1 MKRQTIWKMRLLTA
15 LLAVFVLA
23 PVWAQNSGRIISG
36 KVVDESGEPLA
47 GAVVMINGDSSSA
60 VGTDIDGKF
69 SIAATSGKNVLTVSM
84 IGFRTAS
91 VDAVPGHSIE
101 IVAQQDS
108 YELEG
113 VVFTGYSA
121 IAKKDMTGAVG
132 VVGGKELK
140 AMPVTSV
147 NDVLQGKVAG
157 LTITSTSGTPGAGS
171 VARIRGI
178 GSITGSTSP
187 LYIVDG
193 LPQNGIDYL
202 NPNDIESIAVHKDA
216 SVAAIYGSRGA
227 NGIIVVTTKNGQN
240 SERMSVAYDGYAA
253 WQSPWKRPYML
264 NAEQYIQYKN
274 LAADNAGQERIPA
287 FATQE
292 RIDAV
297 LNFVRKNTGENGT
310 DWWNEIINRNAFMQ
324 NHNVSLSGGSKNVGI
339 MSSLAYTG
347 QDGIVKGTMY
357 QRISWRNNFNA
368 KISKRIS
375 LKGNF
380 SIINEKRH
388 LADENNPFTGTIFT
402 AMGADP
408 ITPVFRNNL
417 VEVPALLS
425 QIMDGY
431 EAGNLYSQYSG
442 ILFSNK
448 RNPVAQ
454 IQRMRQSTYDYLYIM
469 GGADLE
475 IKFCDFLKFDS
486 RFGMNLSRSAVDG
499 FQPKYRLNANDYTNE
514 SSVTANTSR
523 SDYYV
528 WEQLLSY
535 EQSAGKFKWGAL
547 LGTSA
552 ELTNGS
558 FVDASV
564 EGLPDNNPD
573 MAVMAA
579 GTINAKVGGY
589 PYSSSLLSFFG
600 GVNFDYGSKYLVS
613 ANLRYDG
620 SSKFAK
626 GHKWGLFPSVSA
638 AWRFSGEEFMKSAGS
653 WLSDGKIRA
662 SYGHIGNQN
671 IGGGAYMSTWGS
683 TIYDRYNFGSPSTAV
698 IGAGVTSVGNPE
710 LMWETSRQFDL
721 GLDLSFFNNSLDFV
735 VDYFVKN
742 IDNMLMQEPQPTTL
756 GLISYP
762 YANVGSMKN
771 EGWEFGINYRKGF
784 GDWFLTASANIS
796 TYRNKVKSL
805 GNGDAIYGYAYNKN
819 VVTKTEVGKP
829 VGYFYGYVTNGI
841 FQNAEQVE
849 GSPQRETAVPG
860 DVRYKDLNN
869 DDVIDDKDRT
879 MIGSPWPDF
888 VYGITLGAAW
898 KGFDFNLFIQ
908 GSQGNDVMNMTLLD
922 FESGTG
928 YMNARSDYLSR
939 AWSGEGS
946 TDRYHR
952 ISARQEGN
960 LLVSDY
966 FLEDGSYARI
976 KNVQLGYD
984 FCNRVIKKNKII
996 SQCRLYLSA
1005 QNLFTF
1011 TNYSGLDPEIGS
1023 SNATVNGIDSGFYPQ
1038 ARVWTVGLNLWPSS
1052 PVRIFSP
1059 RILGGLWTRTAF
1071 SPLRTPALRP

>member
-91 VDAVPGHSIE
+91 VDAVPGQSIE

-417 VEVPALLS
+417 VDVPALLS

-638 AWRFSGEEFMKSAGS
+638 AWRFSGEEFMKSAGR

-710 LMWETSRQFDL
+710 LMWETSRQFDV

-1038 ARVWTVGLNLWPSS
+1038 ARVWTVGLNLK
-1052 PVRIFSP
+1052 F
-1059 RILGGLWTRTAF
+1059 
-1071 SPLRTPALRP
+1071 

>member
-1 MKRQTIWKMRLLTA
+1 MRLLTA

-47 GAVVMINGDSSSA
+47 GAIVMINGDSSSA

-91 VDAVPGHSIE
+91 VDAVPGQNIE

-431 EAGNLYSQYSG
+431 EADNLYSQYSG

-976 KNVQLGYD
+976 KNVQFGYD

-1038 ARVWTVGLNLWPSS
+1038 ARVWTVGLNLK
-1052 PVRIFSP
+1052 F
-1059 RILGGLWTRTAF
+1059 
-1071 SPLRTPALRP
+1071 

>member
-91 VDAVPGHSIE
+91 VDAVPGQNIE

-417 VEVPALLS
+417 VDVPALLS

-431 EAGNLYSQYSG
+431 EADNLYSQYSG

-710 LMWETSRQFDL
+710 LMWETSRQFDV
-721 GLDLSFFNNSLDFV
+721 GLDLSFFNSSLDFV

-952 ISARQEGN
+952 ISARQEDN

-1038 ARVWTVGLNLWPSS
+1038 ARVWTVGLNLK
-1052 PVRIFSP
+1052 F
-1059 RILGGLWTRTAF
+1059 
-1071 SPLRTPALRP
+1071 

>member
-1 MKRQTIWKMRLLTA
+1 MKRQTTWKMRLLTA

-91 VDAVPGHSIE
+91 VDAVPGQSIE

-240 SERMSVAYDGYAA
+240 SERMSVSYDGYAA

-380 SIINEKRH
+380 NIINEKRH
-388 LADENNPFTGTIFT
+388 LVDENNPFTGTIFT

-408 ITPVFRNNL
+408 ITSVFRNNL

-431 EAGNLYSQYSG
+431 EADNLYSQYSG

-710 LMWETSRQFDL
+710 LMWETSRQFDV

-869 DDVIDDKDRT
+869 DDVIDDNDRT

-1038 ARVWTVGLNLWPSS
+1038 ARVWTVGLNLK
-1052 PVRIFSP
+1052 F
-1059 RILGGLWTRTAF
+1059 
-1071 SPLRTPALRP
+1071 

>member
-91 VDAVPGHSIE
+91 VDAVPGQSIE

-380 SIINEKRH
+380 NIINEKRH
-388 LADENNPFTGTIFT
+388 LVDENNPFTGTIFT

-431 EAGNLYSQYSG
+431 EADNLYSQYSG

-638 AWRFSGEEFMKSAGS
+638 AWRFSGEEFMKSASS

-710 LMWETSRQFDL
+710 LMWETSRQFDV
-721 GLDLSFFNNSLDFV
+721 GLDLSFFNSSLDFV

-829 VGYFYGYVTNGI
+829 VGYFYGYLTNGI

-1038 ARVWTVGLNLWPSS
+1038 ARVWTVGLNLK
-1052 PVRIFSP
+1052 F
-1059 RILGGLWTRTAF
+1059 
-1071 SPLRTPALRP
+1071 

>member
-91 VDAVPGHSIE
+91 VDAVPGQSIE

-240 SERMSVAYDGYAA
+240 SERMSVSYDGYAA

-380 SIINEKRH
+380 NIINEKRH
-388 LADENNPFTGTIFT
+388 LVDENNPFTGTIFT

-431 EAGNLYSQYSG
+431 EADNLYSQYSG

-671 IGGGAYMSTWGS
+671 IGGGAYMSIWGS

-710 LMWETSRQFDL
+710 LMWETSRQFDV
-721 GLDLSFFNNSLDFV
+721 GLDLSFFNSSLDFV

-869 DDVIDDKDRT
+869 DDVIDDNDRT

-1038 ARVWTVGLNLWPSS
+1038 ARVWTVGLNLK
-1052 PVRIFSP
+1052 F
-1059 RILGGLWTRTAF
+1059 
-1071 SPLRTPALRP
+1071 

>member
-69 SIAATSGKNVLTVSM
+69 SIAATTGKNVLTVSM

-91 VDAVPGHSIE
+91 VDAVPGQSIE

-417 VEVPALLS
+417 VDVPALLS

-431 EAGNLYSQYSG
+431 EADNLYSQYSG

-710 LMWETSRQFDL
+710 LMWETSRQFDV

-869 DDVIDDKDRT
+869 DDVIDAKDRT

-1038 ARVWTVGLNLWPSS
+1038 ARVWTVGLNLK
-1052 PVRIFSP
+1052 F
-1059 RILGGLWTRTAF
+1059 
-1071 SPLRTPALRP
+1071 

>member
-91 VDAVPGHSIE
+91 VDAVPGQSIE

-240 SERMSVAYDGYAA
+240 SERMSVSYDGYAA

-431 EAGNLYSQYSG
+431 EADNLYSQYSG

-710 LMWETSRQFDL
+710 LMWETSRQFDV

-860 DVRYKDLNN
+860 DIRYKDLNN
-869 DDVIDDKDRT
+869 DDVIDAKDRT

-1038 ARVWTVGLNLWPSS
+1038 ARVWTVGLNLK
-1052 PVRIFSP
+1052 F
-1059 RILGGLWTRTAF
+1059 
-1071 SPLRTPALRP
+1071 

>member
-91 VDAVPGHSIE
+91 VDAVPGQSIE

-310 DWWNEIINRNAFMQ
+310 DWWNEIINSNAFMQ

-431 EAGNLYSQYSG
+431 EADNLYSQYSG

-710 LMWETSRQFDL
+710 LMWETSRQFDV

-1038 ARVWTVGLNLWPSS
+1038 ARVWTVGLNLK
-1052 PVRIFSP
+1052 F
-1059 RILGGLWTRTAF
+1059 
-1071 SPLRTPALRP
+1071 

>member
-91 VDAVPGHSIE
+91 VDAVPGQSIE

-368 KISKRIS
+368 KISERIS

-380 SIINEKRH
+380 NIINEKRH
-388 LADENNPFTGTIFT
+388 LVDENNPFTGTIFT

-431 EAGNLYSQYSG
+431 EADNLYSQYSG

-638 AWRFSGEEFMKSAGS
+638 AWRFSGEEFMKSASS

-710 LMWETSRQFDL
+710 LMWETSRQFDV
-721 GLDLSFFNNSLDFV
+721 GLDLSFFNSSLDFV

-869 DDVIDDKDRT
+869 DDVIDDNDRT

-1038 ARVWTVGLNLWPSS
+1038 ARVWTVGLNLK
-1052 PVRIFSP
+1052 F
-1059 RILGGLWTRTAF
+1059 
-1071 SPLRTPALRP
+1071 

>member
-47 GAVVMINGDSSSA
+47 GAVVMINGDSSFA

-91 VDAVPGHSIE
+91 VDAVPGQSIE

-431 EAGNLYSQYSG
+431 EADNLYSQYSG

-469 GGADLE
+469 GGSDLE

-1038 ARVWTVGLNLWPSS
+1038 ARVWTVGLNLK
-1052 PVRIFSP
+1052 F
-1059 RILGGLWTRTAF
+1059 
-1071 SPLRTPALRP
+1071 

>member
-91 VDAVPGHSIE
+91 VDAVPGQNIE

-240 SERMSVAYDGYAA
+240 SERMSVSYDGYAA

-380 SIINEKRH
+380 NIINEKRH
-388 LADENNPFTGTIFT
+388 LVDENNPFTGTIFT

-431 EAGNLYSQYSG
+431 EADNLYSQYSG

-710 LMWETSRQFDL
+710 LMWETSRQFDV
-721 GLDLSFFNNSLDFV
+721 GLDLSFFNSSLDFV

-960 LLVSDY
+960 LLVSDC

-976 KNVQLGYD
+976 KNIQLGYD

-1038 ARVWTVGLNLWPSS
+1038 ARVWTVGLNLK
-1052 PVRIFSP
+1052 F
-1059 RILGGLWTRTAF
+1059 
-1071 SPLRTPALRP
+1071 

>member
-1 MKRQTIWKMRLLTA
+1 MRLLTA

-91 VDAVPGHSIE
+91 VDAVPGQSIE

-240 SERMSVAYDGYAA
+240 SERMSVSYDGYAA

-417 VEVPALLS
+417 VDVPALLS

-514 SSVTANTSR
+514 NSVTANTSR

-710 LMWETSRQFDL
+710 LMWETSRQFDV

-869 DDVIDDKDRT
+869 DDVIDDNDRT

-1038 ARVWTVGLNLWPSS
+1038 ARVWTVGLNLK
-1052 PVRIFSP
+1052 F
-1059 RILGGLWTRTAF
+1059 
-1071 SPLRTPALRP
+1071 

>member
-1 MKRQTIWKMRLLTA
+1 MKRQTTWKMRLLTA

-47 GAVVMINGDSSSA
+47 GAIVMINGDSSSA

-91 VDAVPGHSIE
+91 VDAVPGQSIE

-240 SERMSVAYDGYAA
+240 SERMSVSYDGYAA

-380 SIINEKRH
+380 NIINEKRH
-388 LADENNPFTGTIFT
+388 LVDENNPFTGTIFT

-408 ITPVFRNNL
+408 ITSVFRNNL

-431 EAGNLYSQYSG
+431 EADNLYSQYSG

-710 LMWETSRQFDL
+710 LMWETSRQFDV

-869 DDVIDDKDRT
+869 DDVIDDNDRT

-1038 ARVWTVGLNLWPSS
+1038 ARVWTVGLNLK
-1052 PVRIFSP
+1052 F
-1059 RILGGLWTRTAF
+1059 
-1071 SPLRTPALRP
+1071 

>member
-91 VDAVPGHSIE
+91 VDAVPGQSIE

-442 ILFSNK
+442 VLFSNK

-499 FQPKYRLNANDYTNE
+499 FQPKYRLNANDYINE

-638 AWRFSGEEFMKSAGS
+638 AWRFSGEEFMQSAGS

-710 LMWETSRQFDL
+710 LMWETSRQFDV

-1038 ARVWTVGLNLWPSS
+1038 ARVWTVGLNLK
-1052 PVRIFSP
+1052 F
-1059 RILGGLWTRTAF
+1059 
-1071 SPLRTPALRP
+1071 

>member
-1 MKRQTIWKMRLLTA
+1 MKRQTIWKIRLLTA

-91 VDAVPGHSIE
+91 VDAVPGQSIE

-240 SERMSVAYDGYAA
+240 SERMSVSYDGYAA

-380 SIINEKRH
+380 NIINEKRH
-388 LADENNPFTGTIFT
+388 LVDENNPFTGTIFT

-431 EAGNLYSQYSG
+431 EADNLYSQYSG

-638 AWRFSGEEFMKSAGS
+638 AWRFSGEEFMKSASS

-710 LMWETSRQFDL
+710 LMWETSRQFDV
-721 GLDLSFFNNSLDFV
+721 GLDLSFFNSSLDFV

-869 DDVIDDKDRT
+869 DDVIDDNDRT

-1038 ARVWTVGLNLWPSS
+1038 ARVWTVGLNLK
-1052 PVRIFSP
+1052 F
-1059 RILGGLWTRTAF
+1059 
-1071 SPLRTPALRP
+1071 

>member
-91 VDAVPGHSIE
+91 VDAVPGQSIE

-297 LNFVRKNTGENGT
+297 LNFVRKNTGENGI

-324 NHNVSLSGGSKNVGI
+324 NHNVSLNGGSKNVGI

-417 VEVPALLS
+417 VDVPALLS

-431 EAGNLYSQYSG
+431 EADNLYSQYSG

-710 LMWETSRQFDL
+710 LMWETSRQFDV

-1038 ARVWTVGLNLWPSS
+1038 ARVWTVGLNLK
-1052 PVRIFSP
+1052 F
-1059 RILGGLWTRTAF
+1059 
-1071 SPLRTPALRP
+1071 

>member
-47 GAVVMINGDSSSA
+47 GAIVMINGDSSSA

-91 VDAVPGHSIE
+91 VDAVPGQNIE

-417 VEVPALLS
+417 VDVPALLS

-710 LMWETSRQFDL
+710 LMWETSRQFDV

-1038 ARVWTVGLNLWPSS
+1038 ARVWTLGLNLK
-1052 PVRIFSP
+1052 F
-1059 RILGGLWTRTAF
+1059 
-1071 SPLRTPALRP
+1071 

>member
-47 GAVVMINGDSSSA
+47 GAIVMINGDSSSA

-91 VDAVPGHSIE
+91 VDAVPGQNIE

-202 NPNDIESIAVHKDA
+202 NPNDIESIAIHKDA

-431 EAGNLYSQYSG
+431 EADNLYSQYSG

-976 KNVQLGYD
+976 KNVQFGYD

-1038 ARVWTVGLNLWPSS
+1038 ARVWTVGLNLK
-1052 PVRIFSP
+1052 F
-1059 RILGGLWTRTAF
+1059 
-1071 SPLRTPALRP
+1071 

>member
-91 VDAVPGHSIE
+91 VDAVPGQSIE

-417 VEVPALLS
+417 VDVPALLS

-431 EAGNLYSQYSG
+431 EADNLYSQYSG

-869 DDVIDDKDRT
+869 DDVIDDNDRT

-1038 ARVWTVGLNLWPSS
+1038 ARVWTVGLNLK
-1052 PVRIFSP
+1052 F
-1059 RILGGLWTRTAF
+1059 
-1071 SPLRTPALRP
+1071 

>member
-91 VDAVPGHSIE
+91 VDAVPGRNIE

-132 VVGGKELK
+132 VIGGKELK

-417 VEVPALLS
+417 VDVPALLS

-431 EAGNLYSQYSG
+431 EADNLYSQYSG

-475 IKFCDFLKFDS
+475 IKLCDFLKFDS

-1038 ARVWTVGLNLWPSS
+1038 ARVWTVGLNLK
-1052 PVRIFSP
+1052 F
-1059 RILGGLWTRTAF
+1059 
-1071 SPLRTPALRP
+1071 

>member
-36 KVVDESGEPLA
+36 KIVDESGEPLA

-91 VDAVPGHSIE
+91 VDAVPGQSIE

-240 SERMSVAYDGYAA
+240 SERMSVSYDGYAA

-380 SIINEKRH
+380 NIINEKRH
-388 LADENNPFTGTIFT
+388 LVDENNPFTGTIFT

-431 EAGNLYSQYSG
+431 EADNLYSQYSG

-819 VVTKTEVGKP
+819 IVTKTEVGKP

-869 DDVIDDKDRT
+869 DDVIDANDRT

-1038 ARVWTVGLNLWPSS
+1038 ARVWTVGLNLK
-1052 PVRIFSP
+1052 F
-1059 RILGGLWTRTAF
+1059 
-1071 SPLRTPALRP
+1071 

>member
-91 VDAVPGHSIE
+91 VDAVPGQSIE

-431 EAGNLYSQYSG
+431 EADNLYSQYSG

-976 KNVQLGYD
+976 KNVQIGYD

-1038 ARVWTVGLNLWPSS
+1038 ARVWTVGLNLK
-1052 PVRIFSP
+1052 F
-1059 RILGGLWTRTAF
+1059 
-1071 SPLRTPALRP
+1071 

>member
-1 MKRQTIWKMRLLTA
+1 MKQQTIWKMRLLTA

-91 VDAVPGHSIE
+91 VDAVPGQSIE
-101 IVAQQDS
+101 IVALQDS

-431 EAGNLYSQYSG
+431 EADNLYSQYSG

-535 EQSAGKFKWGAL
+535 EQSTGKFKWGAL

-710 LMWETSRQFDL
+710 LMWETSRQFDV

-819 VVTKTEVGKP
+819 AVTKTEVGKP

-1038 ARVWTVGLNLWPSS
+1038 ARVWTVGLNLK
-1052 PVRIFSP
+1052 F
-1059 RILGGLWTRTAF
+1059 
-1071 SPLRTPALRP
+1071 

>member
-47 GAVVMINGDSSSA
+47 GAIVMINGDSSSA

-91 VDAVPGHSIE
+91 VDAVPGQNIE

-297 LNFVRKNTGENGT
+297 LNFVRKNTGKNGT

-417 VEVPALLS
+417 VDVPALLS

-710 LMWETSRQFDL
+710 LMWETSRQFDV

-1038 ARVWTVGLNLWPSS
+1038 ARVWTVGLNLK
-1052 PVRIFSP
+1052 F
-1059 RILGGLWTRTAF
+1059 
-1071 SPLRTPALRP
+1071 

>member
-91 VDAVPGHSIE
+91 VDAVPGQSIE

-417 VEVPALLS
+417 VDVPALLS

-431 EAGNLYSQYSG
+431 EADNLYSQYSG

-638 AWRFSGEEFMKSAGS
+638 AWRFSGEEFMRSAGS

-710 LMWETSRQFDL
+710 LMWETSRQFDV
-721 GLDLSFFNNSLDFV
+721 GLDLSFFNSSLDFV

-1038 ARVWTVGLNLWPSS
+1038 ARVWTVGLNLK
-1052 PVRIFSP
+1052 F
-1059 RILGGLWTRTAF
+1059 
-1071 SPLRTPALRP
+1071 

>member
-91 VDAVPGHSIE
+91 VDAVPGQSIE

-417 VEVPALLS
+417 VDVPALLS

-431 EAGNLYSQYSG
+431 EADNLYSQYSG

-996 SQCRLYLSA
+996 SHCRLYLSA

-1038 ARVWTVGLNLWPSS
+1038 ARVWTVGLNLK
-1052 PVRIFSP
+1052 F
-1059 RILGGLWTRTAF
+1059 
-1071 SPLRTPALRP
+1071 

>member
-47 GAVVMINGDSSSA
+47 GAIVMINGDSSSA

-91 VDAVPGHSIE
+91 VDAVPGQNIE

-380 SIINEKRH
+380 SVINEKRH

-417 VEVPALLS
+417 VDVPALLS

-431 EAGNLYSQYSG
+431 EADNLYSQYSG

-698 IGAGVTSVGNPE
+698 IGAGVTSVGNSE

-869 DDVIDDKDRT
+869 DDVIDAKDRT

-1038 ARVWTVGLNLWPSS
+1038 ARVWTVGLNLK
-1052 PVRIFSP
+1052 F
-1059 RILGGLWTRTAF
+1059 
-1071 SPLRTPALRP
+1071 

>member
-91 VDAVPGHSIE
+91 VDAVPGQSIE

-417 VEVPALLS
+417 VDVPALLS

-564 EGLPDNNPD
+564 EGLPDNYPD

-710 LMWETSRQFDL
+710 LMWETSRQFDV

-1038 ARVWTVGLNLWPSS
+1038 ARVWTVGLNLK
-1052 PVRIFSP
+1052 F
-1059 RILGGLWTRTAF
+1059 
-1071 SPLRTPALRP
+1071 

>member
-91 VDAVPGHSIE
+91 VDAVSGQNIE

-417 VEVPALLS
+417 VDVPALLS

-431 EAGNLYSQYSG
+431 EADNLYSQYSG

-1038 ARVWTVGLNLWPSS
+1038 ARVWTVGLNLK
-1052 PVRIFSP
+1052 F
-1059 RILGGLWTRTAF
+1059 
-1071 SPLRTPALRP
+1071 

>member
-91 VDAVPGHSIE
+91 VDAVPGQSVE

-240 SERMSVAYDGYAA
+240 SERMSVSYDGYAA

-380 SIINEKRH
+380 NIINEKRH
-388 LADENNPFTGTIFT
+388 LVDENNPFTGTIFT

-431 EAGNLYSQYSG
+431 EADNLYSQYSG

-710 LMWETSRQFDL
+710 LMWETSRQFDV
-721 GLDLSFFNNSLDFV
+721 GLDLSFFNSSLDFV

-869 DDVIDDKDRT
+869 DDVIDDNDRT

-1038 ARVWTVGLNLWPSS
+1038 ARVWTVGLNLK
-1052 PVRIFSP
+1052 F
-1059 RILGGLWTRTAF
+1059 
-1071 SPLRTPALRP
+1071 

>member
-47 GAVVMINGDSSSA
+47 GAIVMINGDSSSA

-91 VDAVPGHSIE
+91 VDAVPGQSIE

-431 EAGNLYSQYSG
+431 EADNLYSQYSG

-710 LMWETSRQFDL
+710 LMWETSRQFDV
-721 GLDLSFFNNSLDFV
+721 GLDLSFFNSSLDFV

-1038 ARVWTVGLNLWPSS
+1038 ARVWTVGLNLK
-1052 PVRIFSP
+1052 F
-1059 RILGGLWTRTAF
+1059 
-1071 SPLRTPALRP
+1071 

>member
-36 KVVDESGEPLA
+36 KVVDEGGEPLA

-91 VDAVPGHSIE
+91 VDAVPGQSVE
-101 IVAQQDS
+101 IVAQQDA

-240 SERMSVAYDGYAA
+240 SERMSVSYDGYAA

-380 SIINEKRH
+380 NIINEKRH
-388 LADENNPFTGTIFT
+388 LVDENNPFTGTIFT

-535 EQSAGKFKWGAL
+535 EQSVGKFKWGAL

-710 LMWETSRQFDL
+710 LMWETSRQFDV
-721 GLDLSFFNNSLDFV
+721 GLDLSFFNSSLDFV

-869 DDVIDDKDRT
+869 DDVIDDNDRT

-1038 ARVWTVGLNLWPSS
+1038 ARVWTVGLNLK
-1052 PVRIFSP
+1052 F
-1059 RILGGLWTRTAF
+1059 
-1071 SPLRTPALRP
+1071 

>member
-91 VDAVPGHSIE
+91 VDAVPGKSVE

-380 SIINEKRH
+380 NIINEKRH
-388 LADENNPFTGTIFT
+388 LVDENNPFTGTIFT

-431 EAGNLYSQYSG
+431 EADNLYSQYSG

-710 LMWETSRQFDL
+710 LMWETSRQFDV
-721 GLDLSFFNNSLDFV
+721 GLDLSFFNSSLDFV

-869 DDVIDDKDRT
+869 DDVIDDNDRT

-1038 ARVWTVGLNLWPSS
+1038 ARVWTVGLNLK
-1052 PVRIFSP
+1052 F
-1059 RILGGLWTRTAF
+1059 
-1071 SPLRTPALRP
+1071 

>member
-91 VDAVPGHSIE
+91 VDAVPGQSIE

-380 SIINEKRH
+380 NIINEKRH
-388 LADENNPFTGTIFT
+388 LVDENNPFTGTIFT

-431 EAGNLYSQYSG
+431 EADNLYSQYSG

-710 LMWETSRQFDL
+710 LMWETSRQFDV
-721 GLDLSFFNNSLDFV
+721 GLDLSFFNSSLDFV

-869 DDVIDDKDRT
+869 DDVIDDNDRT

-1011 TNYSGLDPEIGS
+1011 TNYSSLDPEIGS

-1038 ARVWTVGLNLWPSS
+1038 ARVWTVGLNLK
-1052 PVRIFSP
+1052 F
-1059 RILGGLWTRTAF
+1059 
-1071 SPLRTPALRP
+1071 

>member
-91 VDAVPGHSIE
+91 VDAVPGQNIE

-710 LMWETSRQFDL
+710 LMWETSRQFDV

-869 DDVIDDKDRT
+869 DDVIDDNDRT

-1038 ARVWTVGLNLWPSS
+1038 ARVWTVGLNLK
-1052 PVRIFSP
+1052 F
-1059 RILGGLWTRTAF
+1059 
-1071 SPLRTPALRP
+1071 

>member
-91 VDAVPGHSIE
+91 VDAVPGQNIE

-240 SERMSVAYDGYAA
+240 RERMSVSYDGYAA

-380 SIINEKRH
+380 NIINEKRH
-388 LADENNPFTGTIFT
+388 LVDENNPFTGTIFT

-431 EAGNLYSQYSG
+431 EADNLYSQYSG

-638 AWRFSGEEFMKSAGS
+638 AWRFSGEEFMKSASS

-710 LMWETSRQFDL
+710 LMWETSRQFDV
-721 GLDLSFFNNSLDFV
+721 GLDLSFFNSSLDFV

-869 DDVIDDKDRT
+869 DDVIDDNDRT

-1038 ARVWTVGLNLWPSS
+1038 ARVWTVGLNLK
-1052 PVRIFSP
+1052 F
-1059 RILGGLWTRTAF
+1059 
-1071 SPLRTPALRP
+1071 

>member
-91 VDAVPGHSIE
+91 VDAVPGQSIE

-380 SIINEKRH
+380 NIINEKRH
-388 LADENNPFTGTIFT
+388 LVDENNPFTGTIFT

-431 EAGNLYSQYSG
+431 EADNLYSQYSG

-710 LMWETSRQFDL
+710 LMWETSRQFDV

-1038 ARVWTVGLNLWPSS
+1038 ARVWTVGLNLK
-1052 PVRIFSP
+1052 F
-1059 RILGGLWTRTAF
+1059 
-1071 SPLRTPALRP
+1071 

>member
-91 VDAVPGHSIE
+91 VDAVPGQSIE

-380 SIINEKRH
+380 NIINEKRH
-388 LADENNPFTGTIFT
+388 LVDENNPFTGTIFT

-431 EAGNLYSQYSG
+431 EADNLYSQYSG

-1011 TNYSGLDPEIGS
+1011 TSYSGLDPEIGS

-1038 ARVWTVGLNLWPSS
+1038 ARVWTVGLNLK
-1052 PVRIFSP
+1052 F
-1059 RILGGLWTRTAF
+1059 
-1071 SPLRTPALRP
+1071 